1 MTGIED
7 ISMAKK
13 KNKKRN
19 PQTTQPE
26 VRLSQC
32 MIVKNEEK
40 NIEKALGWA
49 KDIAFEQIVVDTG
62 STDRTVELAE
72 KMGAKIHHFKWIN
85 DFGAAK
91 NYAIEQAAGNW
102 VAFLDADEYF
112 SPKDADKMMEHV
124 KKIQS
129 NPTLRAKW
137 FAVNCPWAQ
146 LDDSGKPFA
155 IFAQERVFRS
165 FIRYVGKIHEHL
177 DMDVSHLYR
186 VDDIT
191 IMHTGYTK
199 AAYSETQKADR
210 NIEMLRAEL
219 VEKPDDLNAKS
230 YLADSLIV
238 KGDVESHSEAVTL
251 YREVVNGGPEVYPVL
266 KKKAYTTLM
275 DKYKANTDNLSECE
289 ELCRKALRDF
299 PGDIDLE
306 YYLGSILNQK
316 EEFAEAWKVLQ
327 SCEAKL
333 IKSTAL
339 DESVIVTI
347 KPRVLFMQMA
357 LAAQGLED
365 VEGVVRYSTMI
376 LKEDKSETG
385 VLKPYIWTL
394 LKHGMSEDELL
405 GLLAK
410 LYDMDN
416 AKDLMLVGRAAKDCG
431 AISFARKILGMAQE
445 TLKTVNN

>member
-1 MTGIED
+1 
-7 ISMAKK
+7 MAKK
-13 KNKKRN
+13 KSKKRN
-19 PQTTQPE
+19 PQAAQPA

-72 KMGAKIHHFKWIN
+72 KLGAKVYHFEWIN

-112 SPKDADKMMEHV
+112 NPKDTGILMEHL

-155 IFAQERVFRS
+155 IFAQERVFRN

-177 DMDVSHLYR
+177 DMDVCHLYR

-199 AAYSETQKADR
+199 AAYDETQKADR
-210 NIEMLRAEL
+210 NIELLRAEL
-219 VEKPDDLNAKS
+219 EEKPNDLNIKS

-238 KGDVESHSEAVTL
+238 KGGVESHSEAIEL
-251 YREVVNGGPEVYPVL
+251 YREVINGGPEVHPVL
-266 KKKAYTTLM
+266 KKKAYTTFM
-275 DKYKANTDNLSECE
+275 DKFKEVPEHLTECE
-289 ELCRKALRDF
+289 EICRKAMRDF
-299 PGDIDLE
+299 PSDIDIE
-306 YYLGSILNQK
+306 YYLGFILNQK
-316 EEFAEAWKVLQ
+316 KEFTEAWDILQ
-327 SCEAKL
+327 KCETKL
-333 IKSTAL
+333 IKSTSL
-339 DESVIVTI
+339 DESVVVSV
-347 KPRVLFMQMA
+347 KPQVLFLQMA
-357 LAAQGLED
+357 LAAQGLD
-365 VEGVVRYSTMI
+365 NVEGVVRCSTMI
-376 LKEDKSETG
+376 LKEDKNNDG

-394 LKHGMSEDELL
+394 LNHGASEDDLL

-416 AKDLMLVGRAAKDCG
+416 PKDLMFIGRAAKDCG
-431 AISFARKILGMAQE
+431 AISFARRILGMAQQTINQIE
-445 TLKTVNN
+445 SD